1 MSYTLFKNAIKIIK
15 PPSTEIGKT
24 KTEPIFKLRSNA
36 GIAINRINPITIR
49 ALNPVIKSVIDSKYG
64 FFFL

>member
-1 MSYTLFKNAIKIIK
+1 MSYKLFNNAIKIIK

-24 KTEPIFKLRSNA
+24 KKEPIFKIRSNA
-36 GIAINRINPITIR
+36 GITINRISPITIR
-49 ALNPVIKSVIDSKYG
+49 ALNPVIKSVINSKYE